1 MRLGDALTRP
11 NEDEGERMTTMGW
24 TGPALAAA
32 LALAASG
39 AAAQGESTPIQ
50 SPQDAACRDEARS
63 RVFSTP
69 DPKGLGLYAIGRQ
82 LYFACMKRA
91 QPGPRGRE
99 RARAS

>member
-1 MRLGDALTRP
+1 MRKTGMWR
-11 NEDEGERMTTMGW
+11 
-24 TGPALAAA
+24 GPALGIMLSA
-32 LALAASG
+32 LASVAL
-39 AAAQGESTPIQ
+39 AQGEFTPIQ
-50 SPQDAACRDEARS
+50 SPQDAACRTEARN

-91 QPGPRGRE
+91 QPGPRRRE

>member
-1 MRLGDALTRP
+1 MWR
-11 NEDEGERMTTMGW
+11 
-24 TGPALAAA
+24 GPALGLTLSAMASAA
-32 LALAASG
+32 L
-39 AAAQGESTPIQ
+39 AQGESTPIQ
-50 SPQDAACRDEARS
+50 SPQDAACRTEARN